1 MPDSVRCFTDRERSH
16 TLPRMPD
23 QFTPRFGARFHLD
36 RIAITDESAVY
47 GVTIFLP
54 AAQHKQRVTI
64 RREGGE
70 CMFEEISRT
79 PAEDPDLQP
88 WMTKYLRA
96 LARQIY
102 RAGTRDGTWQMRLMR
117 WHGSDEEE
125 GASARMAAAAGAP
138 GTGEPATPPE
148 SK

>member
-1 MPDSVRCFTDRERSH
+1 MQPQITS
-16 TLPRMPD
+16 

-36 RIAITDESAVY
+36 RIAVTDDSAVY
-47 GVTIFLP
+47 GVTVFLP
-54 AAQHKQRVTI
+54 AAQHQQRVTI

-70 CMFEEISRT
+70 CVFEELART
-79 PAEDPDLQP
+79 PADGPELLP

-102 RAGTRDGTWQMRLMR
+102 RSGSRDGIWQQRLMR

-125 GASARMAAAAGAP
+125 GTAARMAAAPGAASPP
-138 GTGEPATPPE
+138 GSGEPAPDAE
-148 SK
+148 